1 MNIKLILFISV
12 MVLASNGMGENGN
25 DSRKRKSKYLLIELR
40 DKTENMKA
48 ASDLHGTGKIYL
60 W

>member
-48 ASDLHGTGKIYL
+48 ASDLHGMF
-60 W
+60 